1 MEYYEK
7 LLEECSYLQI
17 DYERLNRMKK
27 TLSIMKEKL
36 NQLKGVR

>member
-7 LLEECSYLQI
+7 LLDECSYLQI

-27 TLSIMKEKL
+27 TLSILKSKL
-36 NQLKGVR
+36 KQLKGGK

>member
-36 NQLKGVR
+36 MQLKGVK